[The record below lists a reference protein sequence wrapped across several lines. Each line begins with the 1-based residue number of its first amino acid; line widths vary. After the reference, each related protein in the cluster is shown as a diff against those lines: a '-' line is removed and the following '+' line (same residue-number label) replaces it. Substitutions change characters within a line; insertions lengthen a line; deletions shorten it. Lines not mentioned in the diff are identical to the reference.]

1 MGGGGFKFGRDAK
14 ILAIEISKEKV
25 KKKKAVKK
33 SKADG
38 PFCFFAVKN
47 SE

>member
-1 MGGGGFKFGRDAK
+1 MK
-14 ILAIEISKEKV
+14 ILAIEISKEKEE
-25 KKKKAVKK
+25 KKAVKK

>member
-1 MGGGGFKFGRDAK
+1 MK
-14 ILAIEISKEKV
+14 ILAIEISKEKE
-25 KKKKAVKK
+25 KKKAVKK

-38 PFCFFAVKN
+38 PFCFVAVKN

>member
-1 MGGGGFKFGRDAK
+1 MK
-14 ILAIEISKEKV
+14 ILAIEISKEKE